1 MKGNKLYHGYSEK
14 EIFKNEEDMM
24 QILSL
29 KEIDKEKAIA
39 ERVEELNLKRERNEL
54 FKNNDNKKEIINDD
68 AQFSDTEEAGE
79 IKNDSKSRS
88 RRKKTENLDSD
99 NESIISLEDDKQ
111 IKKEESAITL
121 EDIEKIVLT
130 RNFFSKYY
138 NYPIFD
144 ENIKGAL
151 IRVNWSSLGQE
162 NMGYDESSLGYAIG
176 EIDEIIIKENQP
188 YNFNGNKCTK
198 YIKLMISDSDKLIDF
213 TVISNS
219 KILENELKNW
229 KKNRQKMP
237 TNEEI
242 LIVQQNI
249 KKIKE
254 YTLKVEELNN
264 ILNKKKKD
272 RIKYKDAT
280 LNVTEELDLAYEKYR
295 YNKEKYEEAKQKEK
309 EKEKEKVDKKEKEK
323 DKMEYDEEEEEEE
336 EESKIKEKE
345 KEVSKETYLKL
356 MKEAEEDIKQLE
368 KMKEERD
375 RKARL
380 ISENDIVAKINEDI
394 KRKQK
399 MDEKLS
405 LLSKKR
411 KKDSN
416 DKEHKI
422 FKRVDCHPTTLFDS
436 AGPTTEKK
444 TEEKEIVKE
453 NSEKEKVKEQK
464 KKKNSNNFCYSQ
476 KIKQLKDYIDENKN
490 LIEEM
495 MEYEKAKKS
504 KEENDLKEKEENKNN
519 KGKIESNVDMS
530 LFFKLSS
537 INYEMFSK
545 MIKEQNKKNTIDP
558 QVKIIG
564 LSEYLLENNK
574 E

>member
-1 MKGNKLYHGYSEK
+1 MKGNKLYHGYSEN
-14 EIFKNEEDMM
+14 EIFKSEEDKMR
-24 QILSL
+24 ILSM
-29 KEIDKEKAIA
+29 KEIEREKIIA
-39 ERVEELNLKRERNEL
+39 ERVEELNHKRERNEL
-54 FKNNDNKKEIINDD
+54 FQNNDNKKNIINKDVHD
-68 AQFSDTEEAGE
+68 FSESEEAGE
-79 IKNDSKSRS
+79 IKNE
-88 RRKKTENLDSD
+88 RKKTENLESD
-99 NESIISLEDDKQ
+99 NESSISFNDDDKQ
-111 IKKEESAITL
+111 IKKEESSITL

-130 RNFFSKYY
+130 RNFFNKYY

-162 NMGYDESSLGYAIG
+162 NIGYDESNGYAIG
-176 EIDEIIIKENQP
+176 EIDQIVIKENQP

-198 YIKLMISDSDKLIDF
+198 YIKLMISDSDKEIEF

-219 KILENELKNW
+219 KILEDELKSW

-237 TNEEI
+237 TIEEI
-242 LIVQQNI
+242 NHVQQNI

-254 YTLKVEELNN
+254 YILKGEELNN

-309 EKEKEKVDKKEKEK
+309 EKGEKKEKEI
-323 DKMEYDEEEEEEE
+323 EEEEEEDE
-336 EESKIKEKE
+336 DEDKRKAKEK
-345 KEVSKETYLKL
+345 KVPKETYLKL

-375 RKARL
+375 RKAKL

-394 KRKQK
+394 RRKQK

-422 FKRVDCHPTTLFDS
+422 FKRVDCHPSTLFDS
-436 AGPTTEKK
+436 KVPTTEKK
-444 TEEKEIVKE
+444 NEEKETEKE
-453 NSEKEKVKEQK
+453 NNNKEKNQQEEK
-464 KKKNSNNFCYSQ
+464 KKKNSNNFCYAQ
-476 KIKQLKDYIDENKN
+476 KIKKLKEYIDEKKS
-490 LIEEM
+490 LIDEM
-495 MEYEKAKKS
+495 MEFEKSKKAK
-504 KEENDLKEKEENKNN
+504 EEIESKEKEGNKNN
-519 KGKIESNVDMS
+519 KDKIENNIDMS
-530 LFFKLSS
+530 AFFKLSS

-564 LSEYLLENNK
+564 LVDYLKENNK
-574 E
+574 DI

>member
-1 MKGNKLYHGYSEK
+1 MKGNKLYHGYSEN
-14 EIFKNEEDMM
+14 EIFKSEEDKMR
-24 QILSL
+24 ILSM
-29 KEIDKEKAIA
+29 KEIEREKIIA
-39 ERVEELNLKRERNEL
+39 ERVEELNHKRERNEL
-54 FKNNDNKKEIINDD
+54 FQNNDNKKNIINKDVHD
-68 AQFSDTEEAGE
+68 FSESEEAGE
-79 IKNDSKSRS
+79 IKNE
-88 RRKKTENLDSD
+88 RKKTENLESD
-99 NESIISLEDDKQ
+99 NESCISFNDDDKQ
-111 IKKEESAITL
+111 IKKEESSITL

-130 RNFFSKYY
+130 RNFFNKYY

-162 NMGYDESSLGYAIG
+162 NIGYDESNGYAIG
-176 EIDEIIIKENQP
+176 EIDQIVIKENQP

-198 YIKLMISDSDKLIDF
+198 YIKLMISDSDKEIEF

-219 KILENELKNW
+219 KILEDELKSW

-237 TNEEI
+237 TIEEI
-242 LIVQQNI
+242 NHVEENI

-254 YTLKVEELNN
+254 YILKGEELNN

-309 EKEKEKVDKKEKEK
+309 EKGEKKEKEI
-323 DKMEYDEEEEEEE
+323 EEEEEEDE
-336 EESKIKEKE
+336 DEDKRKTKENE
-345 KEVSKETYLKL
+345 LPKETYLRL

-375 RKARL
+375 RKAKL

-394 KRKQK
+394 RRKQK

-422 FKRVDCHPTTLFDS
+422 FKRVDCHPSTLFDS
-436 AGPTTEKK
+436 KVPTTEKK
-444 TEEKEIVKE
+444 NEEKETEKE
-453 NSEKEKVKEQK
+453 NNNKEKNQQEEKR
-464 KKKNSNNFCYSQ
+464 KKNSNNFCYAQ
-476 KIKQLKDYIDENKN
+476 KIKKLKEYIDEKKS
-490 LIEEM
+490 LIDEM
-495 MEYEKAKKS
+495 MEYEKSKKA
-504 KEENDLKEKEENKNN
+504 KEEIELKEKEGNKNN
-519 KGKIESNVDMS
+519 KDKIENNIDMS
-530 LFFKLSS
+530 AFFKLSS

-564 LSEYLLENNK
+564 LIDYLKENNK
-574 E
+574 DI

>member
-1 MKGNKLYHGYSEK
+1 MKGNKLYHGYSEN
-14 EIFKNEEDMM
+14 EIFKSEEDKMR
-24 QILSL
+24 ILSM
-29 KEIDKEKAIA
+29 KEIEREKIIA
-39 ERVEELNLKRERNEL
+39 ERVEELNHKRERNEL
-54 FKNNDNKKEIINDD
+54 FQNNDNKKNIINKDVHD
-68 AQFSDTEEAGE
+68 FSESEEAGE
-79 IKNDSKSRS
+79 IKNE
-88 RRKKTENLDSD
+88 RKKTENLESD
-99 NESIISLEDDKQ
+99 NESSISFNDDDKQ
-111 IKKEESAITL
+111 IKKEESSITL

-130 RNFFSKYY
+130 RNFFNKYY

-162 NMGYDESSLGYAIG
+162 NIGYDESNGYAIG
-176 EIDEIIIKENQP
+176 EIDQIVIKENQP

-198 YIKLMISDSDKLIDF
+198 YIKLMISDSDKEIEF

-219 KILENELKNW
+219 KILEDELKSW

-237 TNEEI
+237 TIEEI
-242 LIVQQNI
+242 NHVQQNI

-254 YTLKVEELNN
+254 YILKGEELNN

-309 EKEKEKVDKKEKEK
+309 EKGEKKEKEI
-323 DKMEYDEEEEEEE
+323 EEEEEEDE
-336 EESKIKEKE
+336 DEDKRKTKENE
-345 KEVSKETYLKL
+345 LPKETYLRL

-375 RKARL
+375 RKAKL

-394 KRKQK
+394 RRKQK

-422 FKRVDCHPTTLFDS
+422 FKRVDCHPSTLFDS
-436 AGPTTEKK
+436 KVPTTEKK
-444 TEEKEIVKE
+444 NEEKETEKE
-453 NSEKEKVKEQK
+453 NNNKEKNQQEEK
-464 KKKNSNNFCYSQ
+464 KKKNSNNFCYAQ
-476 KIKQLKDYIDENKN
+476 KIKKLKEYIDEKKS
-490 LIEEM
+490 LIDEM
-495 MEYEKAKKS
+495 MEFEKSKKAK
-504 KEENDLKEKEENKNN
+504 EEIESKEKEGNKNN
-519 KGKIESNVDMS
+519 KDKIENNIDMS
-530 LFFKLSS
+530 AFFKLSS

-564 LSEYLLENNK
+564 LVDYLKENNK
-574 E
+574 DI

>member
-1 MKGNKLYHGYSEK
+1 MKGNKLYHGYSEN
-14 EIFKNEEDMM
+14 EIFKSEEDKMR
-24 QILSL
+24 ILSM
-29 KEIDKEKAIA
+29 KEIEREKIIA
-39 ERVEELNLKRERNEL
+39 ERVEELNHKRERNEL
-54 FKNNDNKKEIINDD
+54 FQNNDNKKNIINKDVHD
-68 AQFSDTEEAGE
+68 FSESEEAGE
-79 IKNDSKSRS
+79 IKNE
-88 RRKKTENLDSD
+88 RKKTENLESD
-99 NESIISLEDDKQ
+99 NESSISFNDDDKQ
-111 IKKEESAITL
+111 IKKEESSITL

-130 RNFFSKYY
+130 RNFFNKYY

-162 NMGYDESSLGYAIG
+162 NIGYDESNGYAIG
-176 EIDEIIIKENQP
+176 EIDQIVIKENQP

-198 YIKLMISDSDKLIDF
+198 YIKLMISDSDKEIEF

-219 KILENELKNW
+219 KILEDELKSW

-237 TNEEI
+237 TIEEI
-242 LIVQQNI
+242 NHVQQNI

-254 YTLKVEELNN
+254 YILKGEELNN

-309 EKEKEKVDKKEKEK
+309 EKGEKKEKEI
-323 DKMEYDEEEEEEE
+323 EEEEEEDE
-336 EESKIKEKE
+336 DEDKRKTKENE
-345 KEVSKETYLKL
+345 LPKETYLRL

-375 RKARL
+375 RKAKL

-394 KRKQK
+394 RRKQK

-422 FKRVDCHPTTLFDS
+422 FKRVDCHPSTLFDS
-436 AGPTTEKK
+436 KVPTTEKK
-444 TEEKEIVKE
+444 NEEKETEKE
-453 NSEKEKVKEQK
+453 NNNKEKNQQEEK
-464 KKKNSNNFCYSQ
+464 KKKNSNNFCYAQ
-476 KIKQLKDYIDENKN
+476 KIKKLKEYIDEKKS
-490 LIEEM
+490 LIDEM
-495 MEYEKAKKS
+495 MEFEKSKKAK
-504 KEENDLKEKEENKNN
+504 EEIESKEKEGNKNN
-519 KGKIESNVDMS
+519 KDKIENNIDMS
-530 LFFKLSS
+530 AFFKLSS

-545 MIKEQNKKNTIDP
+545 MVKEQNKKNTIDP

-564 LSEYLLENNK
+564 LIDYLKENNK
-574 E
+574 DM

>member
-1 MKGNKLYHGYSEK
+1 MKGNKLYHGYSEN
-14 EIFKNEEDMM
+14 EIFKSEEDKMR
-24 QILSL
+24 ILSM
-29 KEIDKEKAIA
+29 KEIEREKIIA
-39 ERVEELNLKRERNEL
+39 ERVEELNHKRERNEL
-54 FKNNDNKKEIINDD
+54 FQNNDNKKNIINKDVHD
-68 AQFSDTEEAGE
+68 FSESEEAGE
-79 IKNDSKSRS
+79 IKNE
-88 RRKKTENLDSD
+88 RKKTENLESD
-99 NESIISLEDDKQ
+99 NESCISFNDDDKQ
-111 IKKEESAITL
+111 IKKEESSITL

-130 RNFFSKYY
+130 RNFFNKYY

-162 NMGYDESSLGYAIG
+162 NIGYDESNGYAIG
-176 EIDEIIIKENQP
+176 EIDQIVIKENQP

-198 YIKLMISDSDKLIDF
+198 YIKLMISDSDKEIEF

-219 KILENELKNW
+219 KILEDELKSW

-237 TNEEI
+237 TIEEI
-242 LIVQQNI
+242 NHVEQNI
-249 KKIKE
+249 NKIKE
-254 YTLKVEELNN
+254 YILKGEELNN

-309 EKEKEKVDKKEKEK
+309 EKGEKKEKEI
-323 DKMEYDEEEEEEE
+323 EEEEEEDE
-336 EESKIKEKE
+336 DEDKRKTKENE
-345 KEVSKETYLKL
+345 LPKETYLRL

-375 RKARL
+375 RKAKL

-394 KRKQK
+394 RRKQK

-422 FKRVDCHPTTLFDS
+422 FKRVDCHPSTLFDS
-436 AGPTTEKK
+436 KVPTTEKK
-444 TEEKEIVKE
+444 NEEKETEKE
-453 NSEKEKVKEQK
+453 NNNKEKNQQEEKR
-464 KKKNSNNFCYSQ
+464 KKNSNNFCYAQ
-476 KIKQLKDYIDENKN
+476 KIKKLKEYIDEKKS
-490 LIEEM
+490 LIDEM
-495 MEYEKAKKS
+495 MEYEKSKKA
-504 KEENDLKEKEENKNN
+504 KEEIELKEKEGNKNN
-519 KGKIESNVDMS
+519 KDKIENNIDMS
-530 LFFKLSS
+530 AFFKLSS

-564 LSEYLLENNK
+564 LIDYLKENNK
-574 E
+574 DI

>member
-1 MKGNKLYHGYSEK
+1 MKGNKLYHGYSEN
-14 EIFKNEEDMM
+14 EIFKSEEDKIR
-24 QILSL
+24 ILSM
-29 KEIDKEKAIA
+29 KEIEREKIIA
-39 ERVEELNLKRERNEL
+39 ERVEELNHKRERNEL
-54 FKNNDNKKEIINDD
+54 FQNNDNKKNIINEDVHD
-68 AQFSDTEEAGE
+68 FSESEEAGE
-79 IKNDSKSRS
+79 IKNE
-88 RRKKTENLDSD
+88 RKKTENLESD
-99 NESIISLEDDKQ
+99 NESSININEDDMQ
-111 IKKEESAITL
+111 NKKEESSITL

-130 RNFFSKYY
+130 RNFFNKYY

-162 NMGYDESSLGYAIG
+162 NIGYDESNGYAIG
-176 EIDEIIIKENQP
+176 EIDQIVIKENQP

-198 YIKLMISDSDKLIDF
+198 YIKLMISDSDKEIEF

-219 KILENELKNW
+219 KILEDELKSW

-237 TNEEI
+237 TIEEI
-242 LIVQQNI
+242 NHVQQNI

-254 YTLKVEELNN
+254 YILKGEELNN

-309 EKEKEKVDKKEKEK
+309 EKGDKKEKEI
-323 DKMEYDEEEEEEE
+323 EEEEEEDE
-336 EESKIKEKE
+336 DEDKRKAKE
-345 KEVSKETYLKL
+345 KEVPKETYLKL

-375 RKARL
+375 RKAKL

-394 KRKQK
+394 RRKQK

-422 FKRVDCHPTTLFDS
+422 FKRVDCHPSTLFDS
-436 AGPTTEKK
+436 KVPTTEKK
-444 TEEKEIVKE
+444 NEEKEIEKE
-453 NSEKEKVKEQK
+453 NNNKEKNQQEEK
-464 KKKNSNNFCYSQ
+464 KKKNSNNFCYAQ
-476 KIKQLKDYIDENKN
+476 KIKKLKEYIDEKKS
-490 LIEEM
+490 LIDEM
-495 MEYEKAKKS
+495 MEFEKSKKAK
-504 KEENDLKEKEENKNN
+504 EEIELKEKEGNKNN
-519 KGKIESNVDMS
+519 KDKIENNIDMS
-530 LFFKLSS
+530 AFFKLSS

-558 QVKIIG
+558 QVKILG
-564 LSEYLLENNK
+564 LIDYLKENNK
-574 E
+574 DI

>member
-1 MKGNKLYHGYSEK
+1 MKGNKLYHGYSEN
-14 EIFKNEEDMM
+14 EIFKSEEDKMR
-24 QILSL
+24 ILSM
-29 KEIDKEKAIA
+29 KEIEREKIIA
-39 ERVEELNLKRERNEL
+39 ERVEELNHKRERNEL
-54 FKNNDNKKEIINDD
+54 FQNNDNKKNIINKDVHD
-68 AQFSDTEEAGE
+68 FSESEEAGE
-79 IKNDSKSRS
+79 IKNE
-88 RRKKTENLDSD
+88 RKKTENLESD
-99 NESIISLEDDKQ
+99 NESCISFNDDDKQ
-111 IKKEESAITL
+111 IKKEESSITL

-130 RNFFSKYY
+130 RNFFNKYY

-162 NMGYDESSLGYAIG
+162 NIGYDESNGYAIG
-176 EIDEIIIKENQP
+176 EIDQIVIKENQP

-198 YIKLMISDSDKLIDF
+198 YIKLMISDSDKEIEF

-219 KILENELKNW
+219 KILEDELKSW

-237 TNEEI
+237 TIEEI
-242 LIVQQNI
+242 NHVEQNI
-249 KKIKE
+249 NKIKE
-254 YTLKVEELNN
+254 YILKGEELNN

-309 EKEKEKVDKKEKEK
+309 EKGEKKEKEI
-323 DKMEYDEEEEEEE
+323 EEEEEEDE
-336 EESKIKEKE
+336 DEDKRKTKENE
-345 KEVSKETYLKL
+345 LPKETYLRL

-375 RKARL
+375 RKAKL

-394 KRKQK
+394 RRKQK
-399 MDEKLS
+399 MDETLS

-422 FKRVDCHPTTLFDS
+422 FKRVDCHPSTLFDS
-436 AGPTTEKK
+436 KVPTTEKK
-444 TEEKEIVKE
+444 NEEKETEKE
-453 NSEKEKVKEQK
+453 NNNKEKNQQEEKR
-464 KKKNSNNFCYSQ
+464 KKNSNNFCYAQ
-476 KIKQLKDYIDENKN
+476 KIKKLKEYIDEKKS
-490 LIEEM
+490 LIDEM
-495 MEYEKAKKS
+495 MEYEKSKKA
-504 KEENDLKEKEENKNN
+504 KEEIELKEKEGNKNN
-519 KGKIESNVDMS
+519 KDKIENNIDMS
-530 LFFKLSS
+530 AFFKLSS

-564 LSEYLLENNK
+564 LIDYLKENNK
-574 E
+574 DI

>member
-1 MKGNKLYHGYSEK
+1 MKGNKLYHGYSEN
-14 EIFKNEEDMM
+14 EIFKSEEDKMR
-24 QILSL
+24 ILSM
-29 KEIDKEKAIA
+29 KEIEREKIIA
-39 ERVEELNLKRERNEL
+39 ERVEELNHKRERNEL
-54 FKNNDNKKEIINDD
+54 FQNNDNKKNIINKDVHD
-68 AQFSDTEEAGE
+68 FSESEEAGE
-79 IKNDSKSRS
+79 IKNE
-88 RRKKTENLDSD
+88 RKKTENLESD
-99 NESIISLEDDKQ
+99 NESCISFNDDDKQ
-111 IKKEESAITL
+111 IKKEESSITL

-130 RNFFSKYY
+130 RNFFNKYY

-162 NMGYDESSLGYAIG
+162 NIGYDESNGYAIG
-176 EIDEIIIKENQP
+176 EIDQIVIKENQP

-198 YIKLMISDSDKLIDF
+198 YIKLMISDSDKEIEF

-219 KILENELKNW
+219 KILEDELKSW

-237 TNEEI
+237 TIEEI
-242 LIVQQNI
+242 NHVEENI

-254 YTLKVEELNN
+254 YILKGEELNN

-309 EKEKEKVDKKEKEK
+309 EKGEKKEKEI
-323 DKMEYDEEEEEEE
+323 EEEEEEDE
-336 EESKIKEKE
+336 DEDKRKTKENE
-345 KEVSKETYLKL
+345 LPKETYLRL

-375 RKARL
+375 RKAKL

-394 KRKQK
+394 RRKQK

-422 FKRVDCHPTTLFDS
+422 FKRVDCHPSTLFDS
-436 AGPTTEKK
+436 KVPTTEKK
-444 TEEKEIVKE
+444 NEEKETEKE
-453 NSEKEKVKEQK
+453 NNNKEKNQQEEK
-464 KKKNSNNFCYSQ
+464 KKKNSNNFCYAQ
-476 KIKQLKDYIDENKN
+476 KIKKLKEYIDEKKS
-490 LIEEM
+490 LIDEM
-495 MEYEKAKKS
+495 MEYEKSKKA
-504 KEENDLKEKEENKNN
+504 KEEIELKEKEGNKNN
-519 KGKIESNVDMS
+519 KDKIENNIDMS
-530 LFFKLSS
+530 AFFKLSS

-564 LSEYLLENNK
+564 LIDYLKENNK
-574 E
+574 DI

>member
-1 MKGNKLYHGYSEK
+1 MKGNKLYHGYSEN
-14 EIFKNEEDMM
+14 EIFKSEEDKMR
-24 QILSL
+24 ILSM
-29 KEIDKEKAIA
+29 KEIEREKIIA
-39 ERVEELNLKRERNEL
+39 ERVEELNHKRERNEL
-54 FKNNDNKKEIINDD
+54 FQNNDNKKNIINKDVHD
-68 AQFSDTEEAGE
+68 FSESEEAGE
-79 IKNDSKSRS
+79 IKNE
-88 RRKKTENLDSD
+88 RKKTENLESD
-99 NESIISLEDDKQ
+99 NESCISFNDDDKQ
-111 IKKEESAITL
+111 IKKEESSITL

-130 RNFFSKYY
+130 RNFFNKYY

-162 NMGYDESSLGYAIG
+162 NIGYDESNGYAIG
-176 EIDEIIIKENQP
+176 EIDQIVIKENQP

-198 YIKLMISDSDKLIDF
+198 YIKLMISDSDKEIEF

-219 KILENELKNW
+219 KILEDELKSW

-237 TNEEI
+237 TIEEI
-242 LIVQQNI
+242 NHVEENI

-254 YTLKVEELNN
+254 YILKGEELNN

-309 EKEKEKVDKKEKEK
+309 EKEKEKVDKKEKEI
-323 DKMEYDEEEEEEE
+323 EEEEEEDE
-336 EESKIKEKE
+336 DEDKRKTKENE
-345 KEVSKETYLKL
+345 LPKETYLRL

-375 RKARL
+375 RKAKL

-394 KRKQK
+394 RRKQK

-422 FKRVDCHPTTLFDS
+422 FKRVDCHPSTLFDS
-436 AGPTTEKK
+436 KVPTTEKK
-444 TEEKEIVKE
+444 NEEKETEKE
-453 NSEKEKVKEQK
+453 NNNKEKNQQEEKR
-464 KKKNSNNFCYSQ
+464 KKNSNNFCYAQ
-476 KIKQLKDYIDENKN
+476 KIKKLKEYIDEKKS
-490 LIEEM
+490 LIDEM
-495 MEYEKAKKS
+495 MEYEKSKKA
-504 KEENDLKEKEENKNN
+504 KEEIELKEKEGNKNN
-519 KGKIESNVDMS
+519 KDKIENNIDMS
-530 LFFKLSS
+530 AFFKLSS

-564 LSEYLLENNK
+564 LIDYLKENNK
-574 E
+574 DI

>member
-1 MKGNKLYHGYSEK
+1 MKGNKLYHGYSEN
-14 EIFKNEEDMM
+14 EIFKSEEDKMR
-24 QILSL
+24 ILSM
-29 KEIDKEKAIA
+29 KEIEREKIIA
-39 ERVEELNLKRERNEL
+39 ERVEELNHKRERNEL
-54 FKNNDNKKEIINDD
+54 FQNNDNKKNIINKDVHD
-68 AQFSDTEEAGE
+68 FSESEEAGE
-79 IKNDSKSRS
+79 IKNE
-88 RRKKTENLDSD
+88 RKKTENLESD
-99 NESIISLEDDKQ
+99 NESCISFNDDDKQ
-111 IKKEESAITL
+111 IKKEESSITL

-130 RNFFSKYY
+130 RNFFNKYY

-162 NMGYDESSLGYAIG
+162 NIGYDESNGYAIG
-176 EIDEIIIKENQP
+176 EIDQIVIKENQP

-198 YIKLMISDSDKLIDF
+198 YIKLMISDSDKEIEF

-219 KILENELKNW
+219 KILEDELKSW

-237 TNEEI
+237 TIEEI
-242 LIVQQNI
+242 NHVEENI

-254 YTLKVEELNN
+254 YILKGEELNN

-309 EKEKEKVDKKEKEK
+309 EKGEKKEKEI
-323 DKMEYDEEEEEEE
+323 EEEEEEDE
-336 EESKIKEKE
+336 DEDKRKTKENE
-345 KEVSKETYLKL
+345 LPKETYLRL

-375 RKARL
+375 RKAKL

-394 KRKQK
+394 RRKQK

-422 FKRVDCHPTTLFDS
+422 FKRVDCHPSTLFDS
-436 AGPTTEKK
+436 KVPTTEKK
-444 TEEKEIVKE
+444 NEEKETEKE
-453 NSEKEKVKEQK
+453 NNNKEKNQQEEKR
-464 KKKNSNNFCYSQ
+464 KKNSNNFCYAQ
-476 KIKQLKDYIDENKN
+476 KIKKLKEYIDEKKS
-490 LIEEM
+490 LIDEM
-495 MEYEKAKKS
+495 MEYEKSKKA
-504 KEENDLKEKEENKNN
+504 KEEIELKEKEGNKNN
-519 KGKIESNVDMS
+519 KDKIENNIDMS
-530 LFFKLSS
+530 AFFQLSS

-564 LSEYLLENNK
+564 LIDYLKENNK
-574 E
+574 DI